1 MSKKQQKK
9 TNNNSSSGSSGDE
22 DEDAQKD
29 PSSMKPPSWA
39 MTKNNWIT
47 GQHYS
52 DIPQWDCD
60 TCLAF
65 LSLSETSQHKLP
77 GSTLTTAK
85 VRRQVVE
92 RLHHLNL
99 ELRRQSPESVG
110 LSLDQ
115 NALRIIIQQLSAL
128 LLHPKATVANVT
140 TVTTASHS
148 RP

>member
-1 MSKKQQKK
+1 MSKKH
-9 TNNNSSSGSSGDE
+9 NSSSGSSDE
-22 DEDAQKD
+22 DDTGDAQKN
-29 PSSMKPPSWA
+29 PSLTKPPSWA

-47 GQHYS
+47 SQHYS

-128 LLHPKATVANVT
+128 LLHPTATVANVT
-140 TVTTASHS
+140 TASDS
-148 RP
+148 GA

>member
-1 MSKKQQKK
+1 
-9 TNNNSSSGSSGDE
+9 
-22 DEDAQKD
+22 
-29 PSSMKPPSWA
+29 

-47 GQHYS
+47 SQHYS

-115 NALRIIIQQLSAL
+115 DALRIIIQQLSAL
-128 LLHPKATVANVT
+128 LLHPTATVT
-140 TVTTASHS
+140 SVTTASH
-148 RP
+148 PGA